1 MLSVGVDL
9 TGTFKQNGTE
19 QELDMSEIFLELY
32 GDRDSLKIANTSD
45 YCNELHFEKLRG
57 YHSGV
62 LYFENRVSGGRQMIR
77 EIGGGEITETLLKLG
92 WVPARSVAQT
102 IKESLAER
110 SNDYSI
116 FNEVSM
122 LLGQCDIAAG
132 NAPRLHSYPTI
143 SIVLLGYGIDPQT
156 LTASVDSFIR
166 SAESIGLEEYE
177 IIVTNPQDRGDCLRN
192 KRNVSYLCCSRRV
205 CTGDARNMGLALAQ
219 GELVVFC
226 DGDTAVHESYLRET
240 LFRHTVAGNL
250 ITVCM
255 REDVNSITSLPER
268 FPSVTQD
275 TRYRATYTPDRVGSV
290 RVERTMEVRALE
302 ETDNFRSFGFGKLLG
317 PVNLPFMVKGNN
329 ICISRKKANIGF
341 PPNFVGY
348 GPEDVTFAAKAVAR
362 GCFVVPVLSTGV
374 FHQRHTVRSGSMER
388 HNDEL
393 VKNIV
398 RQVHQENTLTWG
410 EWDYDY

>member
-1 MLSVGVDL
+1 
-9 TGTFKQNGTE
+9 
-19 QELDMSEIFLELY
+19 MSEIFLELY
-32 GDRDSLKIANTSD
+32 GDIDGLKIASTSD
-45 YCNELHFEKLRG
+45 YCNELHFEKLG
-57 YHSGV
+57 CYHSGV
-62 LYFENRVSGGRQMIR
+62 LYLEDNVSGDRQPIR
-77 EIGGGEITETLLKLG
+77 EISGEEVTETLLKLG
-92 WVPARSVAQT
+92 WVPARNVART

-116 FNEVSM
+116 FNEASM
-122 LLGQCDIAAG
+122 LLGQCDIVAG
-132 NAPRLHSYPTI
+132 NAPLLHSYPTV

-177 IIVTNPQDRGDCLRN
+177 IIVTNPQDRGDCLRD
-192 KRNVSYLCCSRRV
+192 KRNVSYVCCSRRV

-255 REDVNSITSLPER
+255 REDVNSLDSLPER

-275 TRYRATYTPDRVGSV
+275 TRYRAVYTPDRIGSV
-290 RVERTMEVRALE
+290 RVERTIDVRALE

-348 GPEDVTFAAKAVAR
+348 GPEDVTFAAKAIAR

-393 VKNIV
+393 VKNIS

>member
-1 MLSVGVDL
+1 M
-9 TGTFKQNGTE
+9 F
-19 QELDMSEIFLELY
+19 EIFLELY
-32 GDRDSLKIANTSD
+32 GDSDSLKIASTSD
-45 YCNELHFEKLRG
+45 YCNELDFEKLEC

-62 LYFENRVSGGRQMIR
+62 LYLKDKVSGDRRTIR
-77 EIGGGEITETLLKLG
+77 EIGNGEVTETLLKLG
-92 WVPARSVAQT
+92 WVPARNVART

-122 LLGQCDIAAG
+122 LLGQCDITDG
-132 NAPRLHSYPTI
+132 TAPLLHNYPTV

-166 SAESIGLEEYE
+166 SAESIGLKKYE
-177 IIVTNPQDRGDCLRN
+177 IIVTDPQDRDGCLRER
-192 KRNVSYLCCSRRV
+192 RNVSYVCCSRHV
-205 CTGDARNMGLALAQ
+205 CTGDARNIGLALAK

-240 LFRHTVAGNL
+240 LFRHTIAGNL

-255 REDVNSITSLPER
+255 REDVKSIASLPER
-268 FPSVTQD
+268 LPSVTED
-275 TRYRATYTPDRVGSV
+275 TRYRAVYTPDRIGSV
-290 RVERTMEVRALE
+290 RVERTIEVRALE
-302 ETDNFRSFGFGKLLG
+302 ETDNFKSFGFGKLLG
-317 PVNLPFMVKGNN
+317 PANLPFMVKGNN

-348 GPEDVTFAAKAVAR
+348 GPEDVTFAAKAIAR

-374 FHQRHTVRSGSMER
+374 FHQRHSVRSGSMER

-393 VKNIV
+393 VKNIR